1 MPNSA
6 PHRFFPTFH
15 QPRVL
20 LPVIHPLSW
29 DAALTAVEQVHSV
42 GAPGLFLINQGLDT
56 RDVLRLVLEV
66 RRRHPELWVG
76 VNLLGHP
83 PAEALAR
90 ALEACE
96 GRLDGL
102 WSDSAGIE
110 EDAPPELQPAGQAF
124 VAARQR
130 LGWRGLYFGGVAF
143 KYQRP
148 VAAANLPAAA
158 RAAAPYLDVLC
169 TSGPGTGQQADRDK
183 VATLHRAGGDA
194 LPLALA
200 SGVTIENVADYLPY
214 VSAFLVGTGIEHSFG
229 VLDPIRLAVLARA
242 IAAYRPGG

>member
-1 MPNSA
+1 MPHSSTNRLLA
-6 PHRFFPTFH
+6 TFGRE
-15 QPRVL
+15 RVF
-20 LPVIHPLSW
+20 LPVVHPVSW
-29 DAALTAVEQVHSV
+29 DAALTAVEQVHAV
-42 GAPGLFLINQGLDT
+42 GAPGLFLINQGLGT
-56 RDVLRLVLEV
+56 RDVLRLILEV

-83 PAEALAR
+83 PAEALEL

-102 WSDSAGIE
+102 WSDNAGIE
-110 EDAPPELQPAGQAF
+110 EDAPPELQPAGLAF
-124 VAARQR
+124 AAARQR

-158 RAAAPYLDVLC
+158 RAAAPYLDLLC
-169 TSGPGTGQQADRDK
+169 TSGPGTGQKADVEK
-183 VATLHRAGGDA
+183 IAALHSAGA

-200 SGVTIENVADYLPY
+200 SGVTVENVADYLPY
-214 VSAFLVGTGIEHSFG
+214 VSAFLIGTGIEHSFG
-229 VLDPIRLAVLARA
+229 ILDPIRLDALART
-242 IAAYRPGG
+242 IAAYHPAAP